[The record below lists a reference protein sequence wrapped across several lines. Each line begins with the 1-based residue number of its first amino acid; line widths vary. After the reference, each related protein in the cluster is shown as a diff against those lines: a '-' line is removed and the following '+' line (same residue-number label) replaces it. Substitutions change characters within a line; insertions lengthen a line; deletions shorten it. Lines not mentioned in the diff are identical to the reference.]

1 MQRNGI
7 TQDITVLPVNSQPI
21 MVVQIGSGE
30 NIELIRWGIDTIIE
44 YYVET
49 TGLWNEAKV
58 LSPSSVKDEKTQE
71 VVNLQ
76 ANTPVRLKENP
87 TTSGLLVLS
96 TKMYD
101 IEYNAEDLQT
111 TYQFLYGSGI
121 VKDKLYGNI
130 IASGGRQITVSS
142 SQFVIDGFVG
152 FCKSPQSVIIDIGDG
167 SVRKDLLILRKVQA
181 EGDVY
186 LCVKRGIPSPNPEPP
201 KLTQNTNGIYEIA
214 LAEITVQANSQT
226 ISQGDIKDVR
236 PIITNLNY
244 PVIPPYY
251 TQYAERDGTF
261 DENMHPE
268 KYYKRRYNIN
278 TKWQILY
285 DKDSVTFSTEGEY
298 ASEDRGKT
306 EQGIQ
311 SDAMRQ
317 LTGHVTGI
325 NGRNLIMGAEGVFK
339 TGGRNDYTFAG
350 DGRGEAY
357 AFYFDL
363 ANSGQTPIGKVN
375 RMRNRLIRVYKLMEE
390 I

>member
-7 TQDITVLPVNSQPI
+7 TQDVTVLPVNSQPI

-130 IASGGRQITVSS
+130 IASGGRQIIVSS
-142 SQFVIDGFVG
+142 AQFVIDGFVG
-152 FCKSPQSVIIDIGDG
+152 FFKSPQSVIVDIGDG

-181 EGDVY
+181 EGNVY
-186 LCVKRGIPSPNPEPP
+186 LKRGIPSLNPEPP
-201 KLTQNTNGIYEIA
+201 KLTQNTNGIYEMA
-214 LAEITVQANSQT
+214 LAEISVQANSQT

-236 PIITNLNY
+236 PTGFLSIIDMIY
-244 PVIPPYY
+244 PIGSIY
-251 TQYAERDGTF
+251 TS
-261 DENMHPE
+261 
-268 KYYKRRYNIN
+268 
-278 TKWQILY
+278 L
-285 DKDSVTFSTEGEY
+285 DKDFDPNNAWQGTTWEKIKSGIFLEATTDINQVGKEIEAGIPNIKGMFVSLFRVTNIGLASGAFKNYLYGGPANVASGSNNANANTLEFSANYNT
-298 ASEDRGKT
+298 
-306 EQGIQ
+306 
-311 SDAMRQ
+311 
-317 LTGHVTGI
+317 I
-325 NGRNLIMGAEGVFK
+325 NHENRV
-339 TGGRNDYTFAG
+339 D
-350 DGRGEAY
+350 
-357 AFYFDL
+357 
-363 ANSGQTPIGKVN
+363 NSRAVKIYKDDCDTVQPHS
-375 RMRNRLIRVYKLMEE
+375 IRCFIWQRIK
-390 I
+390 

>member
-21 MVVQIGSGE
+21 MVVQIGSGD

-44 YYVET
+44 YYAEI
-49 TGLWNEAKV
+49 TGLWKEAKV

-76 ANTPVRLKENP
+76 ANTPVRLKDNP

-142 SQFVIDGFVG
+142 AQFVIDGFVG
-152 FCKSPQSVIIDIGDG
+152 FFKSPQSVIVDIGDG

-186 LCVKRGIPSPNPEPP
+186 LCIKRGIPSPNPEPP
-201 KLTQNTNGIYEIA
+201 KLTQNMNGIYEIA
-214 LAEITVQANSQT
+214 LAEISVQANSQT
-226 ISQGDIKDVR
+226 ISQSDIKDVR
-236 PIITNLNY
+236 PTGFLSIIDMIY
-244 PVIPPYY
+244 PIGSIY
-251 TQYAERDGTF
+251 TSLDKDF
-261 DENMHPE
+261 DPN
-268 KYYKRRYNIN
+268 NTWQG
-278 TKWQILY
+278 TKWELL
-285 DKDSVTFSTEGEY
+285 KEGIFIE
-298 ASEDRGKT
+298 ATQNSNQVSIETPAGLPN
-306 EQGIQ
+306 I
-311 SDAMRQ
+311 
-317 LTGHVTGI
+317 TGTTSSHVGNNVYLWNNT
-325 NGRNLIMGAEGVFK
+325 
-339 TGGRNDYTFAG
+339 
-350 DGRGEAY
+350 DG
-357 AFYFDL
+357 AFYSDEIID
-363 ANSGQTPIGKVN
+363 AYDPVEDDNIKRTKTKK
-375 RMRNRLIRVYKLMEE
+375 IRFSASRSNIIYGRSNTVQPHSIRCFIWKRTQ
-390 I
+390 